1 MLALNLACIFS
12 LFYKLSGLQFEENSV
27 DELAAMKQAAQI
39 LNVSLPNYWNA
50 YMEQSTSTYSSGGA
64 HIGSST
70 IDSVMANWSIPAEFR
85 DKAVKRVR
93 LLMLASKGH

>member
-1 MLALNLACIFS
+1 
-12 LFYKLSGLQFEENSV
+12 
-27 DELAAMKQAAQI
+27 
-39 LNVSLPNYWNA
+39 
-50 YMEQSTSTYSSGGA
+50 MEQSTSTYSSGGA

-93 LLMLASKGH
+93 LLMLAATGHYSDHAFLFSSQSGASLTTLLIVTKHLSQPIDPNSPVEV